1 MAFEDVAKRMAKR
14 HESALSPT
22 LESAPPL
29 GGQSGAATGLWIAAG
44 LLIALGS
51 GMVGLFMA
59 RDRMMRRLAIL
70 GVLLGIGLVVRAMR
84 RD

>member
-1 MAFEDVAKRMAKR
+1 MAFEDVARRMAKR
-14 HESALSPT
+14 HEPT
-22 LESAPPL
+22 VPIVDGPAL
-29 GGQSGAATGLWIAAG
+29 GGQSGLATGLWIAVG

-59 RDRMMRRLAIL
+59 NDRMLRRLAIF
-70 GVLLGIGLVVRAMR
+70 GVILGIGLVVRAMR